1 MEIRRVDPWRGA
13 NPVLKKNMS
22 FDPIPIQTKSHPNK
36 DVHLG
41 NRVAPKVTLCL
52 VGEGPESPSE
62 FRHYCQY

>member
-13 NPVLKKNMS
+13 NSVNQRVNS

-41 NRVAPKVTLCL
+41 FRVALKVTLL
-52 VGEGPESPSE
+52 SGG
-62 FRHYCQY
+62 RGA